1 MDRERRWAYLDALK
15 ALAIFCVC
23 LYHFPIGITGE
34 LTRPLTAGLLT
45 QRFFRGLCSVCVPL
59 FMMVNGALLLSRP
72 FDARRHFVR
81 CAQLFVS
88 LYVWYLLTMTAA
100 QAWAHGA
107 GYLRQNMAGILY
119 SALFLY
125 EYDGVTMNHLWF
137 MQMLLAVYL
146 IAPCLKAALDS
157 PDAGVR
163 QWMKAAGLLLVLLCF
178 ATRDFARLQAVVPVL
193 RHLDLS
199 GLETMNPFR
208 GVYGAMV
215 VYFVLGGWLHTHREA
230 MLRVPPLACA
240 VLLAGGAAL
249 LFAEWLLASIR
260 TGTMVDIVYNGYDCV
275 ATLMLSTG
283 LFITAAKLEVRCPMR
298 EGAVRALRL
307 VGRNT
312 LAVYYLHWLLGL
324 TVLSGLSLPAC
335 FPMNQLK
342 ALALVAVCSLLGE
355 AMRRVPVLRRLV

>member
-1 MDRERRWAYLDALK
+1 MDREQRWAYLDALK

-23 LYHFPIGITGE
+23 LYHFPIGVSGE
-34 LTRPLTAGLLT
+34 LTRPLTAGMLT
-45 QRFFRGLCSVCVPL
+45 GRFFRGLCSVCVPL

-72 FDARRHFVR
+72 LNARRHFAR

-88 LYVWYLLTMTAA
+88 LYVWYLLTMVAA
-100 QAWAHGA
+100 QAWRHGA
-107 GYLRQNMAGILY
+107 GYVAQNMAGILQ

-125 EYDGVTMNHLWF
+125 EYDGVAMNHLWF
-137 MQMLLAVYL
+137 MQMLLAVYW
-146 IAPCLKAALDS
+146 IAPCLKAALGS

-163 QWMKAAGLLLVLLCF
+163 QGMKAAGLVLVLLCF
-178 ATRDFARLQAVVPVL
+178 ATRDFARLQAAVPVL
-193 RHLDLS
+193 RYLDLS

-208 GVYGAMV
+208 SVYGAMM

-230 MLRVPPLACA
+230 MLRVRPLACA

-249 LFAEWLLASIR
+249 LFAEWLLTSIR
-260 TGTMVDIVYNGYDCV
+260 TGTMFDIVYNGYDCV

-283 LFITAAKLEVRCPMR
+283 LFISAAKLEARFTMKQ
-298 EGAVRALRL
+298 GAARVLRL

-324 TVLSGLSLPAC
+324 TVLSGLPLPAC
-335 FPMNQLK
+335 FPMNQIK

-355 AMRRVPVLRRLV
+355 VMRRVPGLRRLV